1 MIYEV
6 DILNPRAKKILQE
19 LADKKL
25 ISLKD
30 PAQDKFLQIIA
41 KLRKKAS
48 GNRPSLAN
56 ITKEVEAVR
65 SKRYGKKKR

>member
-25 ISLKD
+25 ISFKEST
-30 PAQDKFLQIIA
+30 QDKFLQIIA

-48 GNRPSLAN
+48 GNRPSLAS
-56 ITKEVEAVR
+56 ITKEVDAVR
-65 SKRYGKKKR
+65 AKRYGKKKR